1 MDSIYIYII
10 IYNEKWLYMMMISDI
25 IRVFLCLGDDP
36 FFVQWKIL
44 LTAVDDP
51 IMQGTV
57 MGIWWAYEGTLAIE
71 LPELQSSQGW
81 NLQSHVYIHLDY
93 IYVLY
98 ILYIVPMKIM
108 IASDVFDTIHMYI
121 FSNTKL
127 YAYYTKGIVSSFLI
141 ILKRFEK

>member
-1 MDSIYIYII
+1 
-10 IYNEKWLYMMMISDI
+10 MISDI

-51 IMQGTV
+51 IMQVTV

-108 IASDVFDTIHMYI
+108 IASDV
-121 FSNTKL
+121 
-127 YAYYTKGIVSSFLI
+127 
-141 ILKRFEK
+141 